1 MQLLQQHETR
11 SFRVLVLLLALC
23 VAAFAALF
31 AVSALSGKKQAPV
44 ITERCVAVVGGAE
57 YWLTLEQAANAS
69 IISGVAVARGLP
81 PRAVSIALATAL
93 QESGLRNVDYGD
105 DAGPDSRGLFQQRPS
120 QGWGSEEQVMDPA
133 YAATA
138 FYNGLEQVP
147 GYLELPITEAAQ
159 AVQRSAFPDAYAK
172 HEGPARAFASALT
185 GQTPTALSCTLR
197 APVES
202 ADPAVSAAAVEEIY
216 GPLNG
221 SVLGPLYLADV
232 EGAYGWSVAQWFVAN
247 AKALGIESVAYD
259 GRTWHR
265 GTAVWSESD
274 AAPGQVAVTAFSLPA
289 E

>member
-11 SFRVLVLLLALC
+11 SFRVLLLLLVLC
-23 VAAFAALF
+23 LAAFAALF
-31 AVSALSGKKQAPV
+31 AVSALTGKKETPV
-44 ITERCVAVVGGAE
+44 IAERCVAVVGGAE
-57 YWLTLEQAANAS
+57 YRLTLEQAAHAS
-69 IISGVAVARGLP
+69 TISGVAVARGLP

-120 QGWGSEEQVMDPA
+120 QGWGSQEQVMDPF
-133 YAATA
+133 YAANA

-147 GYLELPITEAAQ
+147 GYLDLPITEAAQ
-159 AVQRSAFPDAYAK
+159 TVQRSAFPDAYAK

-185 GQTPTALSCTLR
+185 GQTPAALSCTLHTPT
-197 APVES
+197 AT
-202 ADPAVSAAAVEEIY
+202 ADPAQSAAAVEEIY

-247 AKALGIESVAYD
+247 AKSLGIESVGYE

-265 GTAVWSESD
+265 GTAVWEESD
-274 AAPGQVAVTAFSLPA
+274 AAAGQVAVTAFTLPA
-289 E
+289 D